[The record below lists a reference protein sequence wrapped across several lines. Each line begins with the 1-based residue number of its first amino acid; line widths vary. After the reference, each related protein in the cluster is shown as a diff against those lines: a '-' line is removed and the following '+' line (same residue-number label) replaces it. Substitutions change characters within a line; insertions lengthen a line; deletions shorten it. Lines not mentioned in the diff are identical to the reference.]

1 MGMKIKANDDRIAA
15 VAVAVLLISR
25 ARLARGEAGGLVA
38 EALARYRG
46 DPEAY
51 KAEFAKR
58 DLAAARLTDG
68 LTHEGRRALYLRL
81 LAAVE
86 ALLAK
91 ITRNRTQFS
100 SVTELDNY
108 FAFNLKSFD

>member
-58 DLAAARLTDG
+58 DLAAARLTEE

-91 ITRNRTQFS
+91 IARNRTQFS
-100 SVTELDNY
+100 SVAELDNY